1 MSGINETKVNSIHAL
16 ANNHDRRH
24 KRCTKQGGMDQN
36 SSLAR
41 AVALAAEAEAAL
53 AADEALTLA

>member
-1 MSGINETKVNSIHAL
+1 
-16 ANNHDRRH
+16 
-24 KRCTKQGGMDQN
+24 MDQN